1 MYETSED
8 LVALQALLDVSYNR
22 SGEHL
27 RTIWGPET
35 RLPAQQV
42 SLELAGVQLLDLAT
56 VTPKGEPRVAP
67 VDGLFYRGHFWFGSA
82 QTSVRFRNIRANPAV
97 SGVVTRGLETFVVI
111 VHGTAVE
118 ADPRSPEAGGFARY
132 PRELYD
138 FNWDEVHPDAPYAR
152 IEAHTMLAFRRPSPP
167 SGAQS

>member
-56 VTPKGEPRVAP
+56 VTQKGEPRVAP
-67 VDGLFYRGHFWFGSA
+67 VDCLFYRGHFWFGSA
-82 QTSVRFRNIRANPAV
+82 KTTVRFSNIHANTV
-97 SGVVTRGLETFVVI
+97 LRDCMT
-111 VHGTAVE
+111 HG
-118 ADPRSPEAGGFARY
+118 PEY
-132 PRELYD
+132 LQLVLHY
-138 FNWDEVHPDAPYAR
+138 
-152 IEAHTMLAFRRPSPP
+152 S
-167 SGAQS
+167 